1 MINYIWLLLIAKR
14 AKTIRTTCLCVPV
27 HAYACPHWIHCLP
40 CVRLDRLA
48 DVDVDDQLKTQQPCT
63 SQTNRLISSRLVSPR
78 LGAAR
83 RQLGS
88 AAAEACSCSSPLA
101 WAGRA
106 AEPSARAA
114 NCRCQLSKWIFE
126 TNGIHHVPP
135 GIHMPA
141 TWWIPL
147 AHGPRRR
154 GGGELR
160 HSAHA
165 QPAARE
171 ECVDA
176 VCPADKWYD
185 NCYKLWWHLAAWVCG
200 KQRRGWAPDSA
211 SVLPSSSSSF
221 LSVAVGCCCCCR
233 CCCFCYCYYQA
244 KLALATWW
252 CCHMPLATCF
262 LPPNHSP
269 KKGKVR
275 QAAAECCHLVVD

>member
-1 MINYIWLLLIAKR
+1 MIIINRKTRENYSNNVFMR
-14 AKTIRTTCLCVPV
+14 ACACVCV
-27 HAYACPHWIHCLP
+27 STLNTLP
-40 CVRLDRLA
+40 ALRPTRPTSRRRRWWSTENAAALH
-48 DVDVDDQLKTQQPCT
+48 QPDE
-63 SQTNRLISSRLVSPR
+63 SSHLVSPR

-88 AAAEACSCSSPLA
+88 VAAEACSCSSPLA

-147 AHGPRRR
+147 ARGPRRR

-211 SVLPSSSSSF
+211 SVLPSSSSF
-221 LSVAVGCCCCCR
+221 LSVAVGCCCCR

-269 KKGKVR
+269 KKGNVR
-275 QAAAECCHLVVD
+275 QAAAEGCHLVVD